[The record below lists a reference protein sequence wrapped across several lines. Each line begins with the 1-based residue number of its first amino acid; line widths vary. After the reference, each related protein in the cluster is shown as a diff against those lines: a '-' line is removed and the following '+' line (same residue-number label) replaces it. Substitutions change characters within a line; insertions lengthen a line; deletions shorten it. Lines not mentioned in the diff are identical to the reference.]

1 MESSRSLRLRYAV
14 IGVAA
19 GIFNSHRRGLASPIV
34 EIVAVSDIDAER
46 GQRRADEIGCPFYT
60 DYRQLLAGVRPDVAV
75 ILTPHPL
82 HARIAIDCLR
92 AGCHVLV
99 EKPIAIQ
106 VAEADAMIAVARE
119 CGRLLGVVFQHRFR
133 PDVRMAHRLL
143 QAGRL
148 GAIERVELTAVWTRP
163 ASYFH
168 QAPWRATWAGEGGG
182 IAMNQAMHNMDI
194 LCYLVGMPQRVYGW
208 TRRLLHQ
215 IEVEDTIQAMLE
227 WPGGALGTL
236 HISTAEADVPERLKI
251 VGTRGRLELCG
262 GQLTFRELDQD
273 IREYAATN
281 PEPYGKLPSHE
292 VALEEVALELENGAA
307 DHSAVYSNFHDAILH
322 GSPLMVDGEQ
332 GRMSLELANAI
343 IYSHFTHSEVELP
356 LDRQSYAALLERLQ
370 RSSSF
375 RG

>member
-1 MESSRSLRLRYAV
+1 MESSQSPRLRYAI

-19 GIFNSHRRGLASPIV
+19 GIFNMHRRGLATPV
-34 EIVAVSDIDAER
+34 VKIVAASDINVER
-46 GQRRADEIGCPFYT
+46 GQQRADEIGCPFYT
-60 DYRQLLAGVRPDVAV
+60 DYRQLLAEVRPDVAV

-106 VAEADAMIAVARE
+106 VAEADAMIAAARE

-133 PDVRMAHRLL
+133 PDVRTAYRLL
-143 QAGRL
+143 QEGRI

-163 ASYFH
+163 ASYFR

-194 LCYLVGMPQRVYGW
+194 LCYLAGMPQRVYGW

-227 WPGGALGTL
+227 WRGGALGTL

-251 VGTRGRLELCG
+251 VGTRGRLEICEG
-262 GQLTFRELDQD
+262 RLTFQELDQD

-292 VALEEVALELENGAA
+292 IAVKLEDGAA
-307 DHSAVYSNFHDAILH
+307 DHSSVYNNFHDAILH
-322 GSPLMVDGEQ
+322 GTPLMADGEQ

-343 IYSHFTHSEVELP
+343 IYSSFTHSEVELP
-356 LDRQSYAALLERLQ
+356 QDRQGYAALLERLQ
-370 RSSSF
+370 ESSF